1 MTFVFGFVFGRKRV
15 HRFRSVFSLVLVV
28 QYCIVSYCTVR
39 DEDWTRVL
47 GGLCRWWEECHIKVD
62 KYILVSHRCA
72 EKLEYFFLIYKHMQ
86 NLILLGNVVYDYKF
100 YSYSRLTEYYCSNEY
115 WF

>member
-1 MTFVFGFVFGRKRV
+1 
-15 HRFRSVFSLVLVV
+15 
-28 QYCIVSYCTVR
+28 
-39 DEDWTRVL
+39 
-47 GGLCRWWEECHIKVD
+47 VD